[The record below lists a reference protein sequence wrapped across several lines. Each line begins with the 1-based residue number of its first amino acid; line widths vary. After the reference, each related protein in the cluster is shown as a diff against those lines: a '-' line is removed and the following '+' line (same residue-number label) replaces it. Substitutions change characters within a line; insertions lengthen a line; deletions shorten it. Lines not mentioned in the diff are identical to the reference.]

1 MPIYIVSMCGE
12 FSLEL
17 FVCFVAYGGGY
28 MQKCITLPIKD
39 FLLKVHC
46 EPSSAACGV
55 IYSQY

>member
-17 FVCFVAYGGGY
+17 FVCFCMWHIVVWSHAEMHHPSHKGLSA
-28 MQKCITLPIKD
+28 QST
-39 FLLKVHC
+39 VQC

-55 IYSQY
+55 T